1 MQVCELLHTLFNVR
15 QRITSAY
22 HPQSN
27 GLDERTNQTIKKC
40 LEKLTGDN
48 EDNWDDLLDPVLFS
62 IRTSVQE
69 STKFTP
75 FYLMHGREARLP
87 LEAESRTVTSSDH
100 LIDVQQTVI
109 HLKKVKEAVFPKV
122 KVNIESSQKRQKEQ
136 YRRRK
141 GVLKTPIHVG
151 DTVLRLNMLKRTKKG
166 HKMEDT
172 WRGPYK
178 VTDMTKCGSCVLHCI
193 KTNTTMKRKVNV
205 RQLKLYREQ
214 QKIEPVEVEEL
225 DTSTVQCIEQE
236 GQNVCELES
245 QLFDHSLFRLWRTG
259 STMNPWRAEEDDDSE
274 LIDQVVSG
282 NEYWLSINADV
293 ALWLDWRTF
302 NKMPLLSAVSDF
314 VLVSSEIHHEF
325 DEFVKMEGSTGT
337 TLLPAVDLIHFWAST
352 KGQSLSLVHRYGK
365 QYVQISSL
373 QLDDICL
380 WVRGMRE
387 QYARCGK
394 SVFEAASS
402 SVHKVTSLST
412 SSLKWLQDLDLEG
425 NDRLIIEGKASGGWL
440 SDKHMH
446 AAQLLLRKQFP
457 HISGL
462 QSTLLCQSYG
472 FSAVSSDAVQIHFTG
487 SQHWVTSTCFG
498 GNVQLYDSNVGFL
511 LTTSLEIQ
519 LAQLYGAAR
528 KNNQLLIKQMPVQQQ
543 SNGRDCGLFA
553 IAYAFHAALGN
564 DLTELN
570 FNCSQM
576 RQHVTNCF
584 EQGMLSPFPVSR
596 IQTSRRCAARQYQIS
611 LFCSCLL
618 PKSYSRSMVECY
630 VCETLYHDTCVTTS
644 PNQEHFICNECCL
657 H

>member
-1 MQVCELLHTLFNVR
+1 MKEL
-15 QRITSAY
+15 IK
-22 HPQSN
+22 QSRSDFFHFLKTVVAN
-27 GLDERTNQTIKKC
+27 EVKGIELCLCRC

-274 LIDQVVSG
+274 VILH
-282 NEYWLSINADV
+282 
-293 ALWLDWRTF
+293 
-302 NKMPLLSAVSDF
+302 MPC
-314 VLVSSEIHHEF
+314 
-325 DEFVKMEGSTGT
+325 
-337 TLLPAVDLIHFWAST
+337 
-352 KGQSLSLVHRYGK
+352 Y
-365 QYVQISSL
+365 
-373 QLDDICL
+373 IC
-380 WVRGMRE
+380 
-387 QYARCGK
+387 CG
-394 SVFEAASS
+394 
-402 SVHKVTSLST
+402 
-412 SSLKWLQDLDLEG
+412 
-425 NDRLIIEGKASGGWL
+425 
-440 SDKHMH
+440 DK
-446 AAQLLLRKQFP
+446 
-457 HISGL
+457 
-462 QSTLLCQSYG
+462 LC
-472 FSAVSSDAVQIHFTG
+472 
-487 SQHWVTSTCFG
+487 C
-498 GNVQLYDSNVGFL
+498 
-511 LTTSLEIQ
+511 
-519 LAQLYGAAR
+519 
-528 KNNQLLIKQMPVQQQ
+528 K
-543 SNGRDCGLFA
+543 
-553 IAYAFHAALGN
+553 
-564 DLTELN
+564 
-570 FNCSQM
+570 
-576 RQHVTNCF
+576 
-584 EQGMLSPFPVSR
+584 
-596 IQTSRRCAARQYQIS
+596 
-611 LFCSCLL
+611 
-618 PKSYSRSMVECY
+618 
-630 VCETLYHDTCVTTS
+630 
-644 PNQEHFICNECCL
+644 
-657 H
+657 